1 MSKSSLPLGRFFLV
15 GCLATSFAFLGAC
28 SDDPT
33 VEDGDKDGTGNGKDG
48 SGGTGG
54 KPGPGVNPGDID
66 PGSGNSGSG
75 ASGNGDGEVCESS
88 SEEAEL
94 DPIYLAFAFDVS
106 GSMGKLDQPYWWHD
120 PAKKWE
126 PVSKALHEFFSSEE
140 EDISASLTLFP
151 AKSNKC
157 SSSSYVS
164 PQVPMSGLG
173 DSQFSK
179 VIDDYEDEVRVSGSL
194 AGGNWRGDTPTLQV
208 VQGTFNYLEQ
218 LSEMPEYQGK
228 KMALVLVTDGLP
240 QGCSGN
246 TVSNVADE
254 VAKFKD
260 KFPTYVVGIENP
272 TSPPSSP
279 PAGWGG
285 NWGRCSG
292 STISPEPCPPPD
304 TLGALNEIAEAGG
317 SGEAI
322 LIDTEKPAETTQ
334 KLLSAINDIR
344 KKELACEFAIPEH
357 PEGGEFNADRINVSL
372 SVSGE
377 KTNFL
382 YNAECGGT
390 AEQKKKSWR
399 YDDEESP
406 SRVVLCEESCKD
418 VRARTGADILV
429 EFLCE
434 DRSDDFVVTR

>member
-75 ASGNGDGEVCESS
+75 ASGNGEVCESS

-106 GSMGKLDQPYWWHD
+106 GSMGELDSPRWWHD

-126 PVSKALHEFFSSEE
+126 PVSDALREFFSSDE

-151 AKSNKC
+151 AKSDKC
-157 SSSSYVS
+157 SSSSYEK
-164 PQVPMSGLG
+164 PQVEMRTIGA
-173 DSQFSK
+173 SQFSDIIK
-179 VIDDYEDEVRVSGSL
+179 GYEEEVSDDGVL
-194 AGGNWRGDTPTLQV
+194 AGGNWRGGTPTLQV

-240 QGCSGN
+240 QDCSGN

-292 STISPEPCPPPD
+292 STISPEPCPPPN

-322 LIDTEKPAETTQ
+322 LIDTENPAATTQ
-334 KLLSAINDIR
+334 KLLSAINEIR